1 MKKNYKAALALLA
14 GITLGGAPIQVLH
27 AQTKSAVPVYVV
39 NEVDVTDQAG
49 FKTYSER
56 QEVLIKKNG
65 GRYII
70 RGGKINAIDGT
81 PPKRFTI
88 YVFDNVEKMQS
99 WQNDPAQKE
108 LMAMRSKIAKFR
120 SFAVEGISN

>member
-14 GITLGGAPIQVLH
+14 GITLGGASIQVLH

-49 FKTYSER
+49 FRTYSER

-65 GRYII
+65 GRYSISI
-70 RGGKINAIDGT
+70 
-81 PPKRFTI
+81 
-88 YVFDNVEKMQS
+88 
-99 WQNDPAQKE
+99 
-108 LMAMRSKIAKFR
+108 
-120 SFAVEGISN
+120 SFGL